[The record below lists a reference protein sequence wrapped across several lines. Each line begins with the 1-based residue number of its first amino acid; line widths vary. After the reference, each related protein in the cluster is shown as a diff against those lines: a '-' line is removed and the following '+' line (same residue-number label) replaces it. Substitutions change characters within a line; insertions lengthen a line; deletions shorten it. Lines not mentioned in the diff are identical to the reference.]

1 MILRRKTMQTPSEAV
16 WKLCKGID
24 ENEKVGQTWLMTK
37 SNQAYPTDLND
48 TEWRQI
54 APYLPG
60 AKPTGRPREIA
71 WREIMNGI
79 FYMVKNGCVW
89 RALPHDL
96 PAWQTVY
103 YYFRLFQKS
112 QLWEKLN
119 TIIREGVRVKEGR
132 EPQASA
138 MIIDSQSAKSAE
150 GGEKIGFDGG
160 KLVKGRKRNLIT
172 DTIGLVVL
180 AKVTAANVQDVHA
193 GKQILTEL
201 KKRTELIIRLRK
213 IFADGG
219 YRGELIDWVKDQL
232 HSEMEIV
239 LKLGEQKGFQVLPK
253 RWVIERTNAW
263 VTRNRRMARDYERL
277 PETSESFIYILMIRL
292 GLRRLVRT

>member
-1 MILRRKTMQTPSEAV
+1 
-16 WKLCKGID
+16 
-24 ENEKVGQTWLMTK
+24 
-37 SNQAYPTDLND
+37 
-48 TEWRQI
+48 
-54 APYLPG
+54 
-60 AKPTGRPREIA
+60 
-71 WREIMNGI
+71 MNGM

-96 PAWQTVY
+96 PAWQTVC

-112 QLWEKLN
+112 QLWENLN
-119 TIIREGVRVKEGR
+119 TIIRERVRVKEGR
-132 EPQASA
+132 DPQASA

-193 GKQILTEL
+193 GKQILIEL
-201 KKRTELIIRLRK
+201 KKRSELIVRLRK

-219 YRGELIDWVKDQL
+219 YRGELVNWVKNEL
-232 HSEMEIV
+232 SAEMEIV
-239 LKLGEQKGFQVLPK
+239 LKLGDKKGFQVLPK
-253 RWVIERTNAW
+253 RWVVERTNAW

-277 PETSESFIYILMIRL
+277 AETSESFIYILMIRL
-292 GLRRLVRT
+292 GLRRLARI

>member
-1 MILRRKTMQTPSEAV
+1 
-16 WKLCKGID
+16 
-24 ENEKVGQTWLMTK
+24 MTK
-37 SNQAYPTDLND
+37 SKQAYPTDLND
-48 TEWRQI
+48 TEWAQI
-54 APYLPG
+54 APYLPEP
-60 AKPTGRPREIA
+60 KPTGRPREIP
-71 WREIMNGI
+71 WREIMNGM

-112 QLWEKLN
+112 LLWEDLN
-119 TIIREGVRVKEGR
+119 TIIRAGVRVKEGR

-160 KLVKGRKRNLIT
+160 KLVRGRKRNLII

-180 AKVTAANVQDVHA
+180 AKVTAANVQDIHA
-193 GKQILTEL
+193 GKQILVEL
-201 KKRTELIIRLRK
+201 KKRTKLITRLRK

-219 YRGELIDWVKDQL
+219 YRGELLKWVKDEL
-232 HSEMEIV
+232 HAEMEIV
-239 LKLGEQKGFQVLPK
+239 LKLGDKKGFQVLPK
-253 RWVIERTNAW
+253 RWVVERTNAW

-277 PETSESFIYILMIRL
+277 AETSETFIYILMIRL
-292 GLRRLVRT
+292 GLRRLARI

>member
-1 MILRRKTMQTPSEAV
+1 
-16 WKLCKGID
+16 
-24 ENEKVGQTWLMTK
+24 MTK

-48 TEWRQI
+48 TEWMQI
-54 APYLPG
+54 APYLPEP
-60 AKPTGRPREIA
+60 KTTGRPREIA
-71 WREIMNGI
+71 WREIMNGM

-119 TIIREGVRVKEGR
+119 RILREGVRVKEGR

-138 MIIDSQSAKSAE
+138 MILDSQSTKSAE

-180 AKVTAANVQDVHA
+180 AQVTAANVQDVHA
-193 GKQILTEL
+193 GKQILLEL
-201 KKRTELIIRLRK
+201 KKRTELLPRLQK

-219 YRGELIDWVKDQL
+219 YRGELLNWVKEEL
-232 HSEMEIV
+232 HAEIEIV
-239 LKLGEQKGFQVLPK
+239 LKLGDQKGFQVLPK

-263 VTRNRRMARDYERL
+263 ISRNRRMARDYERL
-277 PETSESFIYILMIRL
+277 AETSEAFLYILMIRL
-292 GLRRLVRT
+292 GLRRLAHS

>member
-1 MILRRKTMQTPSEAV
+1 
-16 WKLCKGID
+16 
-24 ENEKVGQTWLMTK
+24 MTK
-37 SNQAYPTDLND
+37 SNQTYPTDLND
-48 TEWRQI
+48 TEWMQI
-54 APYLPG
+54 APYLPEP
-60 AKPTGRPREIA
+60 KRTGRPREIP
-71 WREIMNGI
+71 WREIMNGM
-79 FYMVKNGCVW
+79 FYIVKNGCVW

-103 YYFRLFQKS
+103 YYFRLFGKDQI
-112 QLWEKLN
+112 WEKMN
-119 TIIREGVRVKEGR
+119 ATIRTSVRVKEGR

-138 MIIDSQSAKSAE
+138 MIIDSQSIKSAE

-193 GKQILTEL
+193 GKQILIEL
-201 KKRTELIIRLRK
+201 QKRTELLTRLQK

-219 YRGELIDWVKDQL
+219 YRGELVNWVKNELQVD
-232 HSEMEIV
+232 MEIV
-239 LKLGEQKGFQVLPK
+239 LKLADQKGFQVLPK

-277 PETSESFIYILMIRL
+277 AETSESFIYILMIRL
-292 GLRRLVRT
+292 GLRRLIRK

>member
-1 MILRRKTMQTPSEAV
+1 
-16 WKLCKGID
+16 
-24 ENEKVGQTWLMTK
+24 MTK
-37 SNQAYPTDLND
+37 SKQAYPTDLND
-48 TEWRQI
+48 TEWVQI
-54 APYLPG
+54 APYLPE
-60 AKPTGRPREIA
+60 AKSTGRPREIP
-71 WREIMNGI
+71 WREIMNGM

-112 QLWEKLN
+112 LLWENLN
-119 TIIREGVRVKEGR
+119 TIIRERVRVKEGR

-150 GGEKIGFDGG
+150 GGEKVGFDGG

-193 GKQILTEL
+193 GKQILIEL
-201 KKRTELIIRLRK
+201 KKRTDLIARLRK

-219 YRGELIDWVKDQL
+219 YRGELVNWVKNEL
-232 HSEMEIV
+232 HAEMEIV
-239 LKLGEQKGFQVLPK
+239 LKLGDKKGFQVLPK

-277 PETSESFIYILMIRL
+277 TETSEAFIYILMIRL
-292 GLRRLVRT
+292 GLRRLARI

>member
-1 MILRRKTMQTPSEAV
+1 
-16 WKLCKGID
+16 
-24 ENEKVGQTWLMTK
+24 MTK
-37 SNQAYPTDLND
+37 SKQAYPTDLND
-48 TEWRQI
+48 TEWKQI
-54 APYLPG
+54 APYLPEPK
-60 AKPTGRPREIA
+60 ATGRPREIP

-112 QLWEKLN
+112 QLWENLN
-119 TIIREGVRVKEGR
+119 TIIRERVRVKEGR
-132 EPQASA
+132 DPQASA

-193 GKQILTEL
+193 GKQILIEL
-201 KKRTELIIRLRK
+201 KKRSELIVRLRK

-219 YRGELIDWVKDQL
+219 YRGELVNWVKKEL
-232 HSEMEIV
+232 SAEMEIV
-239 LKLGEQKGFQVLPK
+239 LKLGDKKGFQVLPK
-253 RWVIERTNAW
+253 RWVVERTNAW

-277 PETSESFIYILMIRL
+277 AESSESFIYILMIRL
-292 GLRRLVRT
+292 GLRRLARI